1 MSLLFALLMIS
12 APAQAQPQ
20 LIPYQ
25 DGSALLLR
33 FPGVPPSL
41 DDEVEHDRID
51 DSWLALTMG
60 DARKAKF
67 TAHAARDDVRAALIR
82 GDIGAGEA
90 SALDAQLVFITNISK
105 RLSAVWDA
113 ADEGDFDRAA
123 ALLPADAVRD
133 PVVPALYRGA
143 LSEEM
148 DALKALFAEMESV
161 RALRDDD
168 RNKSAMQA
176 AWSLTE
182 TAGGLYQAWRI
193 TDKQL
198 AVVQAQMG
206 SIYEA
211 AEEATSW

>member
-1 MSLLFALLMIS
+1 MSLLLALLMLG
-12 APAQAQPQ
+12 APAQAQPG
-20 LIPYQ
+20 LIPHQ

-41 DDEVEHDRID
+41 DDAVEHDRID

-67 TAHAARDDVRAALIR
+67 TSTAARDDVRAALIR
-82 GDIGAGEA
+82 GDIGRAEA
-90 SALDAQLVFITNISK
+90 ASLDAQLIFVRNVAE
-105 RLSAVWDA
+105 RLDTVWA
-113 ADEGDFDRAA
+113 TVGEGDFVHAA
-123 ALLPADAVRD
+123 ALLPVDAVQD
-133 PVVPALYRGA
+133 PVVPALYR
-143 LSEEM
+143 
-148 DALKALFAEMESV
+148 DALAEELDSLATLFDQMASV
-161 RALRDDD
+161 RALRADG

-176 AWSLTE
+176 AWDLTE

-193 TDKQL
+193 TDRQL

-211 AEEATSW
+211 AEAATSW